1 MQNNLIKA
9 ASPDFRTSKKE
20 IIKNISKMLTSNNI
34 SNGYFTKKFEEQI
47 KKFSGAKY
55 ASTVTS
61 GGIALELAIKSLNIS
76 GKEIILPTQ
85 TFIASANAISR
96 SGCKPVF
103 CDIDPSTGCMDIF
116 SLKKKITKNTAAVM
130 FVYMFGIVPTS
141 VLEIKKLC
149 KKKRLYLIEDVA
161 HAHGGSVRGHKTG
174 SIGDIGCF
182 SFYATKILSIGEGG
196 AITTNNKKLYSKVEI
211 LKNHGRVKTEENFRE
226 ISNNYRLSE
235 TQAIIGLSQAKF
247 LKKNIKHRNKIAK
260 IYINEL
266 KKYNYFE
273 FVNIEKESINTFWR
287 FPVYLKNSIDRS
299 SLQKNLLKKHNI
311 KITWMYY
318 PLCHQQK
325 IYKLQ
330 KKKLPLSEKY
340 IHLLINLPTHT
351 YITNNIARYVI
362 KKLIF
367 EIEKKY

>member
-149 KKKRLYLIEDVA
+149 KKKRLY
-161 HAHGGSVRGHKTG
+161 
-174 SIGDIGCF
+174 
-182 SFYATKILSIGEGG
+182 
-196 AITTNNKKLYSKVEI
+196 
-211 LKNHGRVKTEENFRE
+211 
-226 ISNNYRLSE
+226 
-235 TQAIIGLSQAKF
+235 
-247 LKKNIKHRNKIAK
+247 
-260 IYINEL
+260 
-266 KKYNYFE
+266 
-273 FVNIEKESINTFWR
+273 
-287 FPVYLKNSIDRS
+287 
-299 SLQKNLLKKHNI
+299 
-311 KITWMYY
+311 
-318 PLCHQQK
+318 
-325 IYKLQ
+325 
-330 KKKLPLSEKY
+330 
-340 IHLLINLPTHT
+340 
-351 YITNNIARYVI
+351 
-362 KKLIF
+362 
-367 EIEKKY
+367 